1 MTMLKTNY
9 GNLDQQIVDYL
20 GWLSLMSTLE
30 ESPVAQ
36 RFG

>member
-1 MTMLKTNY
+1 MVEEKKVLLMKVDTLKNVA
-9 GNLDQQIVDYL
+9 N
-20 GWLSLMSTLE
+20 SLMSTLE